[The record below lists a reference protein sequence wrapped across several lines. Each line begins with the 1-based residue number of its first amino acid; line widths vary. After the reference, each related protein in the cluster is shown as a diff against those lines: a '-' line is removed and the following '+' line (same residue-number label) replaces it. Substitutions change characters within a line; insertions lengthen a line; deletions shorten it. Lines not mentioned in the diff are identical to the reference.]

1 MIVSRWPNGENEE
14 RRVLVAKK
22 PSPGELSVVIVAE
35 NHNPSILNPDFLL
48 RNGIVKEEW
57 HWDLAKPPISTQ
69 PFSQVVFKSG
79 FSITAHFDR
88 LVFTEAEEG
97 NIPTITELAHIVC
110 KYVET
115 LPHVAY
121 RSVGIN
127 PTCHVIMES
136 EDASRLFIVDTFVRK
151 GPWSDFGDA
160 PLRAS
165 VRFVF
170 QANGAKLLVTIDEA
184 QVKTSGEEKPA
195 PRVMFQGN
203 FHRDLE
209 GKDAPDKLSR
219 LVSIIQNWSRDYDLF
234 VGLVQ
239 ERFIR

>member
-1 MIVSRWPNGENEE
+1 VGN
-14 RRVLVAKK
+14 K

-48 RNGIVKEEW
+48 RNDIVKEEW
-57 HWDLAKPPISTQ
+57 HWDLAKPPITTQ

-79 FSITAHFDR
+79 LSITAHLDR
-88 LVFTEAEEG
+88 LVFTETEEG
-97 NIPTITELAHIVC
+97 NIPASTKLAHVAC
-110 KYVET
+110 KYAEV

-127 PTCHVIMES
+127 PTCHVPMES
-136 EDASRLFIVDTFVRK
+136 EDASRLFIVDRLIRK
-151 GPWSDFGDA
+151 GPWSEFGDA

-165 VRFVF
+165 VRFMF
-170 QANGAKLLVTIDEA
+170 QANGAKLMATIDEA
-184 QVKTSGEEKPA
+184 QFKTSSEEKPA
-195 PRVMFQGN
+195 PCLLFRGN

-209 GKDAPDKLSR
+209 GKDAQERLSR
-219 LVSIIQNWSRDYDLF
+219 LVSIIQNWSRDYFLF
-234 VGLVQ
+234 VGLIQ